1 MSIADLQRQG
11 PRAPKSIH
19 SFSTTTRAR
28 GSKEGG
34 AHIWVPAQKVSADI
48 KHRVS
53 AIQNTFDNCSKQRL
67 QSEQNLSAARISS
80 IYFSTFCCVTTYIL
94 AAAIGN
100 KGLQLEDRELLERP
114 EQDRNYIHGDAHSPY
129 FPSALALRC
138 RRFRLPRNFEIH
150 MESHSQ

>member
-1 MSIADLQRQG
+1 MSRTYLQQEF
-11 PRAPKSIH
+11 PLSI
-19 SFSTTTRAR
+19 FPLF
-28 GSKEGG
+28 
-34 AHIWVPAQKVSADI
+34 VVSL
-48 KHRVS
+48 H
-53 AIQNTFDNCSKQRL
+53 
-67 QSEQNLSAARISS
+67 
-80 IYFSTFCCVTTYIL
+80 TYIL